1 MDDLGTK
8 TRPVCHTPFPRPGH
22 SPALRLGKLAAVWP
36 ERLGEKSNEERRH
49 MLHPGGERSLG
60 SLSLSQLFS
69 SAKNWSII
77 VGEVTHLE
85 RKAAEMLRGVPIRDV
100 VY

>member
-1 MDDLGTK
+1 
-8 TRPVCHTPFPRPGH
+8 
-22 SPALRLGKLAAVWP
+22 
-36 ERLGEKSNEERRH
+36 
-49 MLHPGGERSLG
+49 MLHAGGERSLDSL

-69 SAKNWSII
+69 SGKNWSII

>member
-1 MDDLGTK
+1 
-8 TRPVCHTPFPRPGH
+8 
-22 SPALRLGKLAAVWP
+22 
-36 ERLGEKSNEERRH
+36 